1 MKQKI
6 YRDPVCGQ
14 KINRQKAQ
22 ILIKH
27 KGYGYFLCCPVCQS
41 EFEQDPDVYAKPEYA
56 FKISVSKKEKRR
68 WTRRK
73 K

>member
-6 YRDPVCGQ
+6 YRDPVCSK

-27 KGYGYFLCCPVCQS
+27 KGYGYFLCCPLCQS
-41 EFEQDPDVYAKPEYA
+41 EFEQNPDKYAKPEYA
-56 FKISVSKKEKRR
+56 FKIHVINKGTGRR
-68 WTRRK
+68 MR
-73 K
+73 

>member
-6 YRDPVCGQ
+6 YRDPVCGK

-27 KGYGYFLCCPVCQS
+27 EGYGYFLCCPLCQS
-41 EFEQDPDVYAKPEYA
+41 EFEQNLDIYAKPEYA
-56 FKISVSKKEKRR
+56 FKIPLSKKGKGRYIR
-68 WTRRK
+68 
-73 K
+73 